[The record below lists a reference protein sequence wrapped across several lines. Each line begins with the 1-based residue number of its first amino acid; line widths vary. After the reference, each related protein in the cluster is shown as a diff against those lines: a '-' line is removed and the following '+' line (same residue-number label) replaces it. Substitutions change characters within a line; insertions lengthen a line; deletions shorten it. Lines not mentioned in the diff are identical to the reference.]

1 MSRFRVNVAV
11 LVALFGMVGVACS
24 SSSKTSTPATSPTTT
39 ATSGTPT
46 SEATPASIP
55 TATTVS
61 QPVTYGY
68 YDGHVDWMLSTD
80 VSDKAQAASSHI
92 NYSAALLAQP
102 VSKLP
107 SLYLISG
114 TAAPNQ
120 PMVFGSEPGKDDYS
134 PLWREITVKWK
145 AGVKPVLLMKDD
157 QINALATKSDLT
169 ATPTAVV
176 LNCPIVKVTAS
187 TTIPT
192 ATTVEQPVTYG
203 YYDGHVDTM
212 LSTDVSDKAQAA
224 SSQINYSA
232 ALVTEPAGRNP
243 ALYMISGPAAPNQ
256 PMVFGSEPGGSDYSP
271 LWQETTVKWKAGVKP
286 VLLVKDDQIKD
297 LATKGELTVDPTP
310 IVLNCPIIKVSQ

>member
-1 MSRFRVNVAV
+1 MGRIRVKAAV
-11 LVALFGMVGVACS
+11 PMALLTVVGVGCS
-24 SSSKTSTPATSPTTT
+24 SSSKTVTPATSPLTTVT
-39 ATSGTPT
+39 SATPTSGT
-46 SEATPASIP
+46 AAAAIP

-80 VSDKAQAASSHI
+80 VSTKAQAASSHI
-92 NYSAALLAQP
+92 NYSAALLMQP
-102 VSKLP
+102 VSKIP

-114 TAAPNQ
+114 PAAPNQ

-157 QINALATKSDLT
+157 QINALATKGDLT
-169 ATPTAVV
+169 ATPTPIV

-187 TTIPT
+187 TAIPT

-212 LSTDVSDKAQAA
+212 ISTDISNKVQATA
-224 SSQINYSA
+224 RHINYSA
-232 ALVTEPAGRNP
+232 ALLTQPAGTNP
-243 ALYMISGPAAPNQ
+243 ALYIVSGPAAANQ
-256 PMVFGSEPGGSDYSP
+256 PMVFGSEPGKDDYSP
-271 LWQETTVKWKAGVKP
+271 LWQEITVKWKAGVKP
-286 VLLVKDDQIKD
+286 VLLVKDDQIKA
-297 LATKGELTVDPTP
+297 LATKGDLTVEPTP
-310 IVLNCPIIKVSQ
+310 VVLNCPIVAVSK